1 MQPRYRPERLR
12 CRPAAGAI
20 RPQNRSAW
28 RWRWR
33 YWFSPPGLP
42 VSGDPHQL
50 FPDCSSLAARLRQCS
65 DLALAAGLNKSMIL
79 DIARLLLFPALMAF
93 AAASDLFTMTISNRV
108 SVALA
113 AGFLALA
120 LLSGMGLYDILS
132 HAGAGAAVLAV
143 AFACFAMGWVGGG
156 DAKVAAG
163 AALWFGFGHLLDYL
177 VCASLFGG
185 ALTLLLLQFRQW
197 PLPSPLTGQAWL
209 LKLHAKESGIPY
221 GIALAIGALMIYP
234 ETEWIKAVDLGHF
247 AIR

>member
-1 MQPRYRPERLR
+1 
-12 CRPAAGAI
+12 
-20 RPQNRSAW
+20 
-28 RWRWR
+28 
-33 YWFSPPGLP
+33 
-42 VSGDPHQL
+42 
-50 FPDCSSLAARLRQCS
+50 
-65 DLALAAGLNKSMIL
+65 MIL
-79 DIARLLLFPALMAF
+79 DITRLMLFPALMAF

-108 SVALA
+108 SLALA
-113 AGFLALA
+113 AGFLMLA
-120 LLSGMGLYDILS
+120 FLSGMELHDLLS
-132 HAGAGAAVLAV
+132 HVGAGAAVLAV

>member
-1 MQPRYRPERLR
+1 MELH
-12 CRPAAGAI
+12 
-20 RPQNRSAW
+20 
-28 RWRWR
+28 
-33 YWFSPPGLP
+33 
-42 VSGDPHQL
+42 D
-50 FPDCSSLAARLRQCS
+50 
-65 DLALAAGLNKSMIL
+65 
-79 DIARLLLFPALMAF
+79 
-93 AAASDLFTMTISNRV
+93 
-108 SVALA
+108 
-113 AGFLALA
+113 
-120 LLSGMGLYDILS
+120 LLS
-132 HAGAGAAVLAV
+132 HVGAGAAVLAA
-143 AFACFAMGWVGGG
+143 AFVCFAMGWVGGG